1 MCIRDRVPA
10 RKIFCVG
17 ATSTLGELDGLVTSH
32 GYYGFPVVD
41 NGMLIGYVTREQL
54 RSAIGGL
61 LHLWTLIVDLCTVGP
76 LLEET
81 QNDGSSG
88 RCTFIHRPEGFAGVD
103 LSEIVDTSPMQ
114 MRKEM
119 PLELVTS
126 TFQKMVSPLWTL
138 YLHKLKVRVESSMHL
153 VHL

>member
-1 MCIRDRVPA
+1 M
-10 RKIFCVG
+10 
-17 ATSTLGELDGLVTSH
+17 VTSH

-54 RSAIGGL
+54 RNAIGRIHSSL
-61 LHLWTLIVDLCTVGP
+61 RVYPSSAHFTGP

-81 QNDGSSG
+81 QNDGTSG
-88 RCTFIHRPEGFAGVD
+88 RCTLVHHPEGFAGVD
-103 LSEIVDTSPMQ
+103 LSDIVDTSPMQ

-126 TFQKMVSPLWTL
+126 TFQKMVSP
-138 YLHKLKVRVESSMHL
+138 R
-153 VHL
+153 